1 MNGLL
6 SLLDD
11 VVALTKLAAA
21 TIDDAAGQA
30 ARAGVKAAG
39 IVIDDVA
46 VTPRY
51 VTGLAAQRE
60 LPIIARIAIGSLK
73 NKLLFLLPAALL
85 LSSFWPRAITPLLM
99 LGGLYLC
106 FEGYEKVHHFL
117 ASSTLAGSDQEAD
130 VRFNTEIEDQ
140 KVAGAIRTDLILSA
154 EIMAIALASITAPD
168 FATRALALT
177 AVAVMITVAVYGVVA
192 LVVKAD
198 DVGAQLALRGG
209 PVSGRLGRALVRGMP
224 PFLEVLSFMGIF
236 AMLWVGGDILLH
248 GLAEY
253 GFIALEHAIN
263 AASEFARGALPL
275 VGGVLAWLIAAAVA
289 AVIGLVVGAL
299 TGVALSAVG
308 AAFKTREK

>member
-39 IVIDDVA
+39 VVIDDVA

-60 LPIIARIAIGSLK
+60 
-73 NKLLFLLPAALL
+73 N
-85 LSSFWPRAITPLLM
+85 
-99 LGGLYLC
+99 
-106 FEGYEKVHHFL
+106 
-117 ASSTLAGSDQEAD
+117 
-130 VRFNTEIEDQ
+130 
-140 KVAGAIRTDLILSA
+140 
-154 EIMAIALASITAPD
+154 
-168 FATRALALT
+168 
-177 AVAVMITVAVYGVVA
+177 AVSVMITAAVYGVVA

-198 DVGAQLALRGG
+198 DVGARLALRGG
-209 PVSGRLGRALVRGMP
+209 PVSGGLGRALVHGMP
-224 PFLEVLSFMGIF
+224 PFLEVLSFIGTL
-236 AMLWVGGDILLH
+236 AMLWVGGGILLH

-253 GFIALEHAIN
+253 GFTALEHAID
-263 AASEFARGALPL
+263 AASEIARGALPL

-289 AVIGLVVGAL
+289 AAIGLVVGAF
-299 TGVALSAVG
+299 TGIVVSTVS
-308 AAFKTREK
+308 AAFKIREK